1 MITENLSTL
10 KIHKLTQEQ
19 YNREL
24 ENGTLDNNALYLT
37 PDEEIDLSPYA
48 TIEQLNNKADNEHTH
63 NDIYYTETEVD
74 VKFEEV
80 DSALN
85 EKADVLHN
93 HNIDDINSL
102 QSALDAKV
110 SVGRTVNGKPL
121 SSDITLSATDVGA
134 DASGSASSALEE
146 AKSYVND
153 VAADKSDIGHTH
165 NDIYYTETEVD
176 NKVLTINTSISNI
189 VDGTTMVAKASHALT
204 ADDATNAAN
213 SIKSIQDNSGNIITD
228 TYETKVD
235 AANKL
240 TEAKKYADEIKDDLL
255 NGAGDAYDTL
265 KELGDL
271 IDGNTDAI
279 DALEIVAASK
289 QPIINGAATTITD
302 NNLTANMALISDSS
316 GKVAVSAVTSTELG
330 YLDGVTSNIQTQL
343 GNKADSSHNH
353 SASNINS
360 GTLSSNRLPTVPI
373 TKGGTGA
380 TTAAAALTNLGI
392 TATATELNYCDGVT
406 SNIQTQISNIRQVP
420 SYTTA
425 DNGKFLCV
433 VNGIV
438 TWQSMSNG
446 DEVSY

>member
-1 MITENLSTL
+1 MLTENIQTL

-24 ENGTLDNNALYLT
+24 ENGTLDKNALYLT
-37 PDEEIDLSPYA
+37 PDKEIDLSPYA
-48 TIEQLNNKADNEHTH
+48 TIEQLNSKADSEHTH

-110 SVGRTVNGKPL
+110 STNITVNGKSL
-121 SSDITLSATDVGA
+121 SSDIVLSASDIGA
-134 DASGSASSALEE
+134 DVSGSSSSALEN
-146 AKSYVND
+146 AKEYAND
-153 VAADKSDIGHTH
+153 LASGKADLSHTH
-165 NDIYYTETEVD
+165 NDIYYTESEID
-176 NKVLTINTSISNI
+176 EKVSAINTSISNV
-189 VDGTTMVAKASHALT
+189 VDGTIVVAKANHASN
-204 ADDATNAAN
+204 ADNATNAVNAE
-213 SIKSIQDNSGNIITD
+213 KSIQDASGNIITS

-235 AANKL
+235 AASKL
-240 TEAKKYADEIKDDLL
+240 TEAKSYADGIKSELL
-255 NGAGDAYDTL
+255 NGAGAAYDTL

-271 IDGNTDAI
+271 IDDNTDAI
-279 DALEIVAASK
+279 DALEIVAAGK
-289 QPIINGAATTITD
+289 QATITGAATTITA
-302 NNLTANMALISDSS
+302 NNLTTNRALVSNSS
-316 GKVAVSAVTSTELG
+316 GKVAVSDITSDELE

-343 GNKADSSHNH
+343 NGKADSSHNH

-406 SNIQTQISNIRQVP
+406 SNIQTQISNIRQIP
-420 SYTTA
+420 SCTSN

-433 VNGIV
+433 VNGV
-438 TWQSMSNG
+438 ATWTDVVNG
-446 DEVSY
+446 DEVDY